1 MKNVLEMILLNK
13 VQDFEMGS
21 VRAGMPW
28 VCEKHV
34 FRSYLGNEERSEDED
49 VGLQYTLPVRKR
61 GVEKPAPRLTK
72 ILTEAAINTRGWDGP
87 QAQVQ
92 HTCPRPK
99 AEGRCADAGLGSI
112 PAEGGDCS

>member
-34 FRSYLGNEERSEDED
+34 FRSYLGNEERSEDEVD
-49 VGLQYTLPVRKR
+49 G
-61 GVEKPAPRLTK
+61 GLTK
-72 ILTEAAINTRGWDGP
+72 VIILKGNSECTNHICER
-87 QAQVQ
+87 
-92 HTCPRPK
+92 
-99 AEGRCADAGLGSI
+99 
-112 PAEGGDCS
+112 

>member
-1 MKNVLEMILLNK
+1 M
-13 VQDFEMGS
+13 
-21 VRAGMPW
+21 R
-28 VCEKHV
+28 
-34 FRSYLGNEERSEDED
+34 
-49 VGLQYTLPVRKR
+49 LQYTLPVRKR

-112 PAEGGDCS
+112 PAEGVDCS

>member
-1 MKNVLEMILLNK
+1 MGYTYCLGHYINGFRPKKKFKNVFPAKLPSGPRL
-13 VQDFEMGS
+13 
-21 VRAGMPW
+21 AA
-28 VCEKHV
+28 VC
-34 FRSYLGNEERSEDED
+34 STPYLSE
-49 VGLQYTLPVRKR
+49 R

-112 PAEGGDCS
+112 PAEGVDCS

>member
-1 MKNVLEMILLNK
+1 MT
-13 VQDFEMGS
+13 
-21 VRAGMPW
+21 
-28 VCEKHV
+28 EKRDRRV
-34 FRSYLGNEERSEDED
+34 ISISDCLDMFGKEW
-49 VGLQYTLPVRKR
+49 YTLPVRKR

-112 PAEGGDCS
+112 PAEGVDCS